1 MYCLTFAH
9 SVVSTIPALIPFIP
23 RLRAVRRNRGREG
36 RKFSYTFIIAFHFH
50 GRVAANAAIDCIVR
64 LDFYTVD
71 GMRVSKI
78 VQILRRT

>member
-23 RLRAVRRNRGREG
+23 RLRAVRKNRGREG

-50 GRVAANAAIDCIVR
+50 GRVAAIDCIVR

-71 GMRVSKI
+71 DMRVSKI
-78 VQILRRT
+78 DQILRRT